1 MFARTLTRTV
11 LNTTLAC
18 TKSSLVVRSF
28 SLKFAKSHEYIS
40 VKGDIGVVGI
50 TDHAAGALG
59 DVVFVE
65 LPSVGKKFKAGDTFA
80 SVESVKAASDV
91 YTPVSGE
98 IIEINNTIVTAPG
111 TVNESPYEKGW
122 FIKIKVSSLPLFLMY
137 IIYI

>member
-1 MFARTLTRTV
+1 M
-11 LNTTLAC
+11 
-18 TKSSLVVRSF
+18 
-28 SLKFAKSHEYIS
+28 KFAKSHEYIS